1 MTSSSRFRVP
11 LVLITCLLLHTT
23 VLAGIRVGGVMPD
36 LMLLV
41 AVAAGIT
48 GGPDRGAGIGF
59 ASGMALDLFLSSP
72 LGLSALV
79 FTLVG
84 YGMGA
89 AHTGVLRPSWYLRS
103 LAAMLGSVAGVLLYA
118 VVGTMLGDPLFN
130 LRLVPVIVVVALANA
145 LLAPVVV
152 RVVGWS
158 LAGDAPDRLTGSMS
172 V

>member
-1 MTSSSRFRVP
+1 MTDSPRFRVP
-11 LVLITCLLLHTT
+11 LVLVTCLLLHTT
-23 VLAGIRVGGVMPD
+23 VLADLRVLDVMPD

-48 GGPDRGAGIGF
+48 GGADRGAAVGF
-59 ASGMALDLFLSSP
+59 ASGLALDLFLRSP
-72 LGLSALV
+72 FGLSALV

-89 AHTGVLRPSWYLRS
+89 AHTGVLRPSWYIRS
-103 LAAMLGSVAGVLLYA
+103 LAALLGSAAGVLLYA
-118 VVGTMLGDPLFN
+118 VVGTMLGEPLIN
-130 LRLVPVIVVVALANA
+130 LRLVPVVIVVSLANA
-145 LLAPVVV
+145 ALAPLVV

-158 LAGDAPDRLTGSMS
+158 LTGAVPDRLTGSIP